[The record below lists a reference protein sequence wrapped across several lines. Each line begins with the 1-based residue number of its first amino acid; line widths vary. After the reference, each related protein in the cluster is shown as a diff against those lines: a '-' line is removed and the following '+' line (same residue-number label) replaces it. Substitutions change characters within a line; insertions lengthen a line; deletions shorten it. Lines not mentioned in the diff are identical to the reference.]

1 MGDGQAVNWILVLT
15 ILTGSS
21 IAAQGVING
30 RMAEFMGGPMQA
42 AFISFSVGWITL
54 FGLNLAFGNPLPVVS
69 AAKAAPWWAWLG
81 GLLGAGVVTLGAFA
95 VPRIGVATYV
105 SAFIAGQ
112 LTAALFYDHF
122 GIFGQ
127 AVREITPLRLLG
139 VAFMGVGVYLIRRF

>member
-1 MGDGQAVNWILVLT
+1 MGDTQALNWIIILAVLA
-15 ILTGSS
+15 GGV

-30 RMAEFMGGPMQA
+30 RMAVFMGGPMQA
-42 AFISFSVGWITL
+42 AFISFSVGWIVLTA
-54 FGLNLAFGNPLPVVS
+54 LNVAFGNSLPVVETI
-69 AAKAAPWWAWLG
+69 KTAPWWAWTG
-81 GLLGAGVVTLGAFA
+81 GILGAGIVTLSAFA

-139 VAFMGVGVYLIRRF
+139 VGFMAVGVYLVRRF